1 MRGKKY
7 QALIVAIL
15 LLTALPYSP
24 FLSRASSI
32 EKNPLAETDIDG
44 DGIPDPPFRDSDG
57 DGLSDDYELSLG
69 FDPNDFD
76 MDNDGISDM
85 AEMAQWDALQNMD
98 WVPPNMEDLYNC
110 EGDLD
115 GDGISNCMD
124 MDADGDGIP
133 DQDEMAD
140 MDLDGIPDMYE
151 NMIEH
156 LDPNNP
162 DSDGDGIPDMDD
174 DDPPLP
180 SWAEDMAKNNDWTP
194 QPDCNGC
201 SGNPEA
207 FYPLA
212 MLMAVKFTV
221 TCDTCGE
228 PTANPQYWRTVGK
241 TIYDN
246 GYDPITDTYTR
257 NQWCPA
263 PGCEQYGIETGIVDD
278 PGYWSTGNTPYTYDY
293 LVTNPEIT
301 SEQHTYTITWVMPAS
316 GYLSTALYT
325 NSVFISNSV
334 TMDSAFNLHVEGYAQ
349 SYTFT
354 MTEYNIPDSVKQA
367 TNAPND
373 FPSKLTEV
381 PNFPLR
387 PGPDND
393 VYDLAA
399 SITEGITSDYEKAVA
414 IRDYLRN
421 NYYYNINGT
430 LTPDGDDYIDYFLF
444 GNPGQDGKCTNFAS
458 AFTILSRLNNIPT
471 RYVTG
476 NGIGDVVTPEEWE
489 NTGYGESTG
498 YSIEEDTRVVTML
511 HGHAYAEVLLDGLG
525 WLTFEPTSSNQCPTC
540 DGNSATNTGE
550 DNTVEGEG
558 TQPGTDHE
566 INDSDGDGLSDEYE
580 NGIGTNPFDD
590 DTDGDGLPDG
600 AETNTGEYIDGG
612 NTGTDPLSKDTDKD
626 GLEDDD
632 EILGRTSFFTH
643 PLDSDSDNDGLTDG
657 QEVNEY
663 YTSPIDYDTDDDGLT
678 DGLEVGISLNDI
690 WTEIEY
696 NLLPCLTKTGS
707 TMTDCQETWQPDEDG
722 NSTTNPLVKDS
733 DFDGLNDGEE
743 DHNKNGKLD
752 AYNEDDEPCV
762 DSKPSSETDPTL
774 LDTDGGGQNDFEECA
789 TDGTD
794 PRNGDDD
801 VKDSDGDGL
810 FDHEEDGT
818 CIYGIS
824 GNQCT
829 NSTSADTDDD
839 GINDYDEIFNCFYGE
854 NNDECTD
861 PTLIDTDGD
870 TINDDIEILNCVYG
884 ENNDECTDPT
894 LMDTDGGGA
903 NDVLE
908 IYTDFTNPLN
918 KTDDIESADRDDD
931 EDGLTNGEEDI
942 NGNGIFEPGLGETDS
957 QDNDTDDDGLNDGE
971 EKIQDTDPLDPDS
984 DDDGLSDGEEVSN
997 LTWGPTD
1004 PLDPDSDDD
1013 GLNDG
1018 EEVESWTYCA
1028 QEDQFCAF
1036 DGMKTVR
1043 YGIDDTWAYQ
1053 IKIDGIGCNNA
1064 VFGDPVPG
1072 IEKECYYGSQG
1083 YGTNPNVADSDGDGL
1098 NDGDEVNIWNTN
1110 PIKTDTDNDGLNDG
1124 EEINTYETEPN
1135 NRDSDDD
1142 ELSDG
1147 DEINTHETDPNN
1159 DDSDF
1164 DGLTDG
1170 DEINTH
1176 ETDPNDDDSDN
1187 DGLDDWAELFNIT
1200 WGPTNPIVADTD
1212 GGGQKD
1218 GLEVLVDG
1226 TDPNDGSDDDLSA
1239 FDDDEDGLTNGEEE
1253 NIYFTNPNDADTDD
1267 DGLNDGEE
1275 VNIWN
1280 TNPLKIDSD
1289 YDGIEDGT
1297 ETTNCIYGEDEDE
1310 CTSPIDDD
1318 SDNDGLEDGDEVNN
1332 WTSDPK
1338 NTDTDDD
1345 GLTDSTEVNNCIYGE
1360 DNNECTSLIDNDSD
1374 SDTLWDGN
1382 ETTNHFTDPMDYDSD
1397 DDGLND
1403 GTEVSKCNY
1412 GEDNNECTN
1421 PNIDDSDGDT
1431 INDGTEVNFYG
1442 SDPKD
1447 SDTDDDGL
1455 NDGVETSNCI
1465 YGENDDECTSL
1476 TNDDSDYDGVNDY
1489 DEIFNCIYG
1498 EADDE
1503 CTDPSD
1509 DDSDDDALNDGD
1521 EINIRGTDP
1530 MDNDTDDDGLDDGE
1544 EVNLGTNLTNSD
1556 TDGDSLSDYVEVNNC
1571 IYGQNNTGSDCTDP
1585 TSSDSDIDGIND
1597 GLEVSLTGTDPM
1609 DDDSDGDRLLDGQE
1623 TAGLDRN
1630 NTSHGHGATDPLD
1643 ADSDNGGIRDGTE
1656 IETDDTNPNNPS
1668 DDFLSALDNDGD
1680 GLSNGEE
1687 ITEGTDPNDS
1697 DSDDDGL
1704 SDGDEV
1710 YGLNN
1715 TYGYTSDPNKED
1727 SDDDGLNDS
1736 AEISNCI
1743 YGGNNDECT
1752 DPEDADSDS
1761 DGLNDSTEISNC
1773 IYGGNNDE
1781 CTDPKDSDSDDD
1793 WITDGGEVHNVT
1805 WGPTDP
1811 MDSDSDD
1818 DGLSDGDEVFATS
1831 TDPLDADS
1839 DDDGINDYD
1848 EVIPGNCIYG
1858 EDNDECTDPNEPDTD
1873 SDGINDYDEVNNC
1886 IYGENDDECTDP
1898 SDDDSDGD
1906 GLDDYVEINTH
1917 NTDPKDYDTDDDSL
1931 NDGYEINTLESN
1943 PLNIDSDSDG
1953 LNDTWEWYRAT
1964 EGYTYSLID
1973 DDSDDDGTL
1982 DGDEDLDND
1991 GLSNLA
1997 EIIVY
2002 FTSPLDQDSDGDT
2015 LFDGDEID
2023 PQNINKDGINNQ
2035 YNYASNPTKK
2045 DSDDDLLTD
2054 LEEILPSNDTY
2065 YSRTNPM
2072 DSDTDGD
2079 GLTDYEEVS
2088 YYWNI
2093 TGDDNNRK
2101 LYYDVQ
2107 GWNTSDAREENTDD
2121 DFWEDGDS
2129 EEDNPVYGYFEE
2141 EDPPWGSPPSRAG
2154 TPQAPPE
2161 NVNKTDEFIWSGE
2174 VKLEGITYEGII
2186 IYAYLNETNETDS
2199 PSHLIGQ
2206 GITDVDGFFEVICNI
2221 SSLESSLRAGDWLIQ
2236 LKRPYQAYN
2245 ETHNLVESWSPT
2257 RDIKVIGN
2265 SSIDLDLPEDY
2276 TGASGQNSIVTGK
2289 LFENDNLPIKNEYI
2303 ELIVENIGT
2312 YYQSTNEDGS
2322 FAIQINLPE
2331 TEDEQTIA
2339 LFFKYN
2345 GTENVT
2351 EKTVTAYIRVINASV
2366 DLTFDEQN
2374 VNILELSQT
2383 YSIKGSIS
2391 GDEIEEPTGTIEI
2404 DYSGTTMGQTVVTGS
2419 QDWEINIT
2427 IPANSTWGESILKA
2441 TYSGDSLH
2449 PSDVIISYIIV
2460 KGESNVTIEDVEYL
2474 RTENIKLEGNL
2485 TDHNGAGIPEYTV
2498 NLYFNDNIIGST
2510 ITNSEGRYLFS
2521 DKDFS
2526 EEDIGKHRLSVRL
2539 LDSQTLIGSIGHANI
2554 TLIATPSIFFD
2565 LDTKC
2570 YMTSVDENEW
2580 DCKAKRNQE
2589 YVIKGTV
2596 VDELGIPLEG
2606 ALVEFINKEEDVR
2619 YEQIINE
2626 TGQFEFTMDIP
2637 AGQTEEL
2644 EIEINVMDH
2653 NGVGLPQFAF
2663 DFIEEM
2669 DNELTIIPQSEI
2681 EITININNV
2690 HRGENVTITGSVNN
2704 DDSTPIEGGTVGIY
2718 VAGSEYYMETNNQG
2732 FFALNH
2738 TLVSNYKL
2746 GMDHVIVVFNETG
2759 NYLGNQ
2765 TNATF
2770 AVYGSSYFD
2779 SIRVEGDGFNGE
2791 IVSGGDI
2798 VVTGILV
2805 DDLGHRINGNISGA
2819 IGSRE
2824 LTTIFTN
2831 ETTFVA
2837 SGIVPETYR
2846 NNHTLELGYSGSEF
2860 IYGNLYKSKE
2870 SILVPTKITFDF
2882 NPTSVFAGDN
2892 VNVSLWLKEDNK
2904 APLPQANI
2912 NVIIKKLFVNQNS
2925 GKPIESLLEKET
2937 VLSFTTNSNGLV
2949 KFNFTFPNNAT
2960 SVTIEI
2966 TYEGGYL
2973 EHFYDTPYETE
2984 FTESN
2989 VAISITKTPVPVP
3002 PFDFNKYIPLF
3013 IGIPAALLVTG
3024 YYLYWTQRHKYEV
3037 RNLIKQMQKELNKD
3051 EDYRQIIIKSYHQL
3065 LNILSRYGF
3074 IKTKTQTVREFTDVM
3089 ANALPIPEYSVK
3101 LLTSLFEIA
3110 RYSGI
3115 KPKVVD
3121 EFGMEMIDGS
3131 YNIWCVEAINSLHQV
3146 ENDLNTGLKEGK
3158 VSRFTN
3164 IFGMRGA
3171 K

>member
-57 DGLSDDYELSLG
+57 DGLSDDYEISLG

-76 MDNDGISDM
+76 MDGDGLSDM
-85 AEMAQWDALQNMD
+85 AEMDLWDGVQNMD
-98 WVPPNMEDLYNC
+98 WVPPNLEDLYGC
-110 EGDLD
+110 DGDLD
-115 GDGISNCMD
+115 GDGINNCMD
-124 MDADGDGIP
+124 FDADGDGLP
-133 DQDEMAD
+133 DMDEMAD

-151 NMIEH
+151 NMIDH

-174 DDPPLP
+174 NDPPLP
-180 SWAEDMAKNNDWTP
+180 PWAEDMSKNNDWTP

-221 TCDTCGE
+221 TCDTCQE

-246 GYDPITDTYTR
+246 GYDPITDTYSR

-263 PGCEQYGIETGIVDD
+263 PGCEQYGIDTGIVDD

-293 LVTNPEIT
+293 LITNPEIT

-334 TMDSAFNLHVEGYAQ
+334 TMDSAFNLHLEGYAQ

-354 MTEYNIPDSVKQA
+354 MTEYSIPDSVKQVA
-367 TNAPND
+367 NAPND
-373 FPSKLTEV
+373 FSSKLTEV

-430 LTPDGDDYIDYFLF
+430 MTPEGDDYIDYFLF

-498 YSIEEDTRVVTML
+498 YSIEKDTRVVTML
-511 HGHAYAEVLLDGLG
+511 HGHAYAEVLLDGIG

-558 TQPGTDHE
+558 TQPGTEHE

-580 NGIGTNPFDD
+580 NGIGTDPYEV
-590 DTDGDGLPDG
+590 DTDQDGLWDG
-600 AETNTGEYIDGG
+600 VETNSGTFVDTDSD
-612 NTGTDPLSKDTDKD
+612 TGTDPLSKDTDKD

-632 EILGRTSFFTH
+632 EILGRYSFYTH
-643 PLDSDSDNDGLTDG
+643 PLDSDTDNDGLTDG
-657 QEVNEY
+657 QEVHEY
-663 YTSPIDYDTDDDGLT
+663 GTSPMDNDSDNDGLT
-678 DGLEVGISLNDI
+678 DGLEVGITLNDI
-690 WTEIEY
+690 WAEIEY

-707 TMTDCQETWQPDEDG
+707 TLTNCQVAWQPDEDG
-722 NSTTNPLVKDS
+722 NSTTNPLIKDS

-752 AYNEDDEPCV
+752 AYDEEDEPCV
-762 DSKPSSETDPTL
+762 DGKPSSETDPTL
-774 LDTDGGGQNDFEECA
+774 KDTDGGGQYDLKECA
-789 TDGTD
+789 TDSTD

-801 VKDSDGDGL
+801 VRDSDGDGL
-810 FDHEEDGT
+810 FDHVEDEN
-818 CIYGIS
+818 CVYGIS
-824 GNQCT
+824 KNQCT
-829 NSTSADTDDD
+829 NSTSIDTDQD
-839 GINDYDEIFNCFYGE
+839 GINDFDEIFNCLYGENNDECTDPTLEDTDRDTINDDLEIFNCFYGE

-861 PTLIDTDGD
+861 PTL
-870 TINDDIEILNCVYG
+870 E
-884 ENNDECTDPT
+884 
-894 LMDTDGGGA
+894 DTDGGGA
-903 NDVLE
+903 NDGLE
-908 IYTDFTNPLN
+908 IVTDFTNPLN
-918 KTDDIESADRDDD
+918 KTDDIQQADRDDD
-931 EDGLTNGEEDI
+931 EDGLTNGDEDI
-942 NGNGIFEPGLGETDS
+942 NGNGIFEPELGETDS

-971 EKIQDTDPLDPDS
+971 EKIQDTDPLNPDS

-997 LTWGPTD
+997 LTWGPTN
-1004 PLDPDSDDD
+1004 PLDSDSDDD

-1028 QEDQFCAF
+1028 NEDQFCVF

-1043 YGIDDTWAYQ
+1043 YGIDDTWTYQ
-1053 IKIDGIGCNNA
+1053 IKIDGTGCNNA

-1098 NDGDEVNIWNTN
+1098 SDGDEVNIWNTN

-1124 EEINTYETEPN
+1124 EEINTYETDPN

-1147 DEINTHETDPNN
+1147 DEIKTHETDPND

-1170 DEINTH
+1170 DEVNTH
-1176 ETDPNDDDSDN
+1176 ETDPNDDDSDS
-1187 DGLDDWAELFNIT
+1187 DGLDDWAELFNTT

-1239 FDDDEDGLTNGEEE
+1239 FDDDDDGLTNGEEE
-1253 NIYFTNPNDADTDD
+1253 NIYFTDPNDADTDD

-1297 ETTNCIYGEDEDE
+1297 ETINCIYGEDENE
-1310 CTSPIDDD
+1310 CTSPTDDD
-1318 SDNDGLEDGDEVNN
+1318 SDNDGLEDGHELNL
-1332 WTSDPK
+1332 TSDPK
-1338 NTDTDDD
+1338 NNDSDND
-1345 GLTDSTEVNNCIYGE
+1345 GLSDSAEVNNCIYGE
-1360 DNNECTSLIDNDSD
+1360 ANDECTSLINNDSD
-1374 SDTLWDGN
+1374 NDNLTDGDEVEIHFTNPMDNDTDNDQIWDGVEAMN
-1382 ETTNHFTDPMDYDSD
+1382 CIYGGND
-1397 DDGLND
+1397 D
-1403 GTEVSKCNY
+1403 
-1412 GEDNNECTN
+1412 ECTN
-1421 PNIDDSDGDT
+1421 PNIFDSDGDT
-1431 INDGTEVNFYG
+1431 IGDGDEVYFYG

-1447 SDTDDDGL
+1447 TDTDDDNLG
-1455 NDGVETSNCI
+1455 DATEITNCI
-1465 YGENDDECTSL
+1465 YGENEDECTSP
-1476 TNDDSDYDGVNDY
+1476 TNDDSDYDEVNDY

-1503 CTDPSD
+1503 CTDPREW
-1509 DDSDDDALNDGD
+1509 DSDDDALNDGD

-1530 MDNDTDDDGLDDGE
+1530 MDNDTDDDGLSDSFEISFDG
-1544 EVNLGTNLTNSD
+1544 GYYTDPTKAD
-1556 TDGDSLSDYVEVNNC
+1556 TDDDEINDYDEINNC
-1571 IYGQNNTGSDCTDP
+1571 IYGTNDDECTDP
-1585 TSSDSDIDGIND
+1585 TLIDTDNDGIND
-1597 GLEVSLTGTDPM
+1597 NIEIDNCVYGTN
-1609 DDDSDGDRLLDGQE
+1609 DDECTNPTLRDSDNDNLTDGDEISENPYQ
-1623 TAGLDRN
+1623 
-1630 NTSHGHGATDPLD
+1630 TDPLLID
-1643 ADSDNGGIRDGTE
+1643 TDSGGRIDSLE
-1656 IETDDTNPNNPS
+1656 IDIDETDPTDPS
-1668 DDFLSALDNDGD
+1668 DDFIEMNDDDED
-1680 GLSNGEE
+1680 GLTNGQELYVYQ
-1687 ITEGTDPNDS
+1687 TDPNDS

-1704 SDGDEV
+1704 DDYNETMIIFSNP
-1710 YGLNN
+1710 NN
-1715 TYGYTSDPNKED
+1715 NDTDN
-1727 SDDDGLNDS
+1727 DGLTDYIEWYNT
-1736 AEISNCI
+1736 I
-1743 YGGNNDECT
+1743 YGENNNEGT
-1752 DPEDADSDS
+1752 SPNNADSDS
-1761 DGLNDSTEISNC
+1761 DGINDYDEITNC
-1773 IYGGNNDE
+1773 IYGEDGQQCTDPKDLDSDDDNADDGAEINIHL
-1781 CTDPKDSDSDDD
+1781 TDPKDSDSDDD
-1793 WITDGGEVHNVT
+1793 GLPDSWEVYDYNLF
-1805 WGPTDP
+1805 TDP
-1811 MDSDSDD
+1811 NDPDSDD
-1818 DGLSDGDEVFATS
+1818 DLLSDYDEFMTYF
-1831 TDPLDADS
+1831 TDPNDPDS
-1839 DDDGINDYD
+1839 DDDAINDYI
-1848 EVIPGNCIYG
+1848 EITNCIYG
-1858 EDNDECTDPNEPDTD
+1858 EDNNQCTNPNDE
-1873 SDGINDYDEVNNC
+1873 
-1886 IYGENDDECTDP
+1886 
-1898 SDDDSDGD
+1898 DSDGD
-1906 GLDDYVEINTH
+1906 GLDDYVEIITH

-1953 LNDTWEWYRAT
+1953 LNDTWEVIRAT
-1964 EGYTYSLID
+1964 QGYLYSLINE
-1973 DDSDDDGTL
+1973 DSDDDGTL

-1991 GLSNLA
+1991 GLTNLD
-1997 EIIVY
+1997 EIQGNRGYI
-2002 FTSPLDQDSDGDT
+2002 TDPLDSDTDDDT

-2035 YNYASNPTKK
+2035 YNYASDPTKV
-2045 DSDDDLLTD
+2045 DSDDDLLSD
-2054 LEEILPSNDTY
+2054 LEEVLPSNDTY
-2065 YSRTNPM
+2065 ESRTNPK

-2107 GWNTSDAREENTDD
+2107 GWNTSDAREENTDE
-2121 DFWEDGDS
+2121 DFWEDGDDD
-2129 EEDNPVYGYFEE
+2129 EENPVYGYYEE

-2161 NVNKTDEFIWSGE
+2161 SVNKTDEFIWSSE
-2174 VKLEGITYEGII
+2174 IVDDIPYEGVLV
-2186 IYAYLNETNETDS
+2186 YAYLNETNETDS
-2199 PSHLIGQ
+2199 PSYLIGQ

-2221 SSLESSLRAGDWLIQ
+2221 SSLESSLSAGDWIIQ
-2236 LKRPYQAYN
+2236 LQRPYQTYN
-2245 ETHNLVESWSPT
+2245 ATVNLKESWSPA
-2257 RDIKVIGN
+2257 REIKVIGN
-2265 SSIDLDLPEDY
+2265 SLIDLDLPEDF
-2276 TGASGQNSIVTGK
+2276 TGSSGQTSIITGK
-2289 LFENDNLPIKNEYI
+2289 LFENDNLPIENEYI

-2322 FAIQINLPE
+2322 FAIQIDLPE

-2351 EKTVTAYIRVINASV
+2351 ESRITAYLRVINASV

-2374 VNILELSQT
+2374 VNILELNQT
-2383 YSIKGSIS
+2383 YSIKGSIA
-2391 GDEIEEPTGTIEI
+2391 GDELEEPTGNILL
-2404 DYSGTTMGQTVVTGS
+2404 DYSGTNLGETEITGN
-2419 QDWEINIT
+2419 QNWEINIT

-2441 TYSGDSLH
+2441 TYSGDSFH
-2449 PSDVIISYIIV
+2449 PSGVVISYIIV
-2460 KGESNVTIEDVEYL
+2460 KGESSITIEDIERL

-2485 TDHNGAGIPEYTV
+2485 TDHNGEGIPEYTV
-2498 NLYFNDNIIGST
+2498 NLYFNDNIIGSA
-2510 ITNSEGRYLFS
+2510 ITNSEGRYSFS
-2521 DKDFS
+2521 DNDFS
-2526 EEDIGKHRLSVRL
+2526 EENNGQHSISVRL
-2539 LDSQTLIGSIGHANI
+2539 LDSQTLIGSIDYANI
-2554 TLIATPSIFFD
+2554 NLIATPSIIFD
-2565 LDTKC
+2565 LDAKC
-2570 YMTSVDENEW
+2570 YMTAIEEDEW

-2596 VDELGIPLEG
+2596 VDELGIPIEG

-2619 YEQIINE
+2619 YEQLTNE

-2637 AGQTEEL
+2637 AGETEEL
-2644 EIEINVMDH
+2644 DVEINVLDS
-2653 NGVGLPQFAF
+2653 NSIS
-2663 DFIEEM
+2663 DM

-2681 EITININNV
+2681 DISININDA
-2690 HRGENVTITGSVNN
+2690 HRGENVTITGSVND
-2704 DDSTPIEGGTVGIY
+2704 DDSIPVVGETIGIY
-2718 VAGSEYYMETNNQG
+2718 VAGSEYYIETNDQG
-2732 FFALNH
+2732 LFTLNH

-2746 GMDHVIVVFNETG
+2746 GLDNVTAVFNET
-2759 NYLGNQ
+2759 NTYLGNQ
-2765 TNATF
+2765 TNGTF

-2779 SIRVEGDGFNGE
+2779 SIRVEGDWFNGE
-2791 IVSGGDI
+2791 IIRGGDI
-2798 VVTGILV
+2798 VATGILV
-2805 DDLGHRINGNISGA
+2805 DDLGYRINGNISGA

-2824 LTTIFTN
+2824 LTLIFTN

-2846 NNHTLELGYSGSEF
+2846 NNHTLELKYGGSEF
-2860 IYGNLYKSKE
+2860 IYGNVYKSKE

-2892 VNVSLWLKEDNK
+2892 VNVSLWLKEDDNS
-2904 APLPQANI
+2904 PLSQANI
-2912 NVIIKKLFVNQNS
+2912 NVTIKKLFINQNS

-2937 VLSFTTNSNGLV
+2937 TLSFTTNSNGLV
-2949 KFNFTFPNNAT
+2949 EFNFTFPHNAT

-2966 TYEGGYL
+2966 MFEGGYL
-2973 EHFYDTPYETE
+2973 SHFDDTPYETK

-2989 VAISITKTPVPVP
+2989 IAISITKSPVPVP
-3002 PFDFNKYIPLF
+3002 PFDFDKYIPLF

-3024 YYLYWTQRHKYEV
+3024 YYLYWTQKHKYEV

-3089 ANALPIPEYSVK
+3089 AKALPIPEYSVK

-3115 KPKVVD
+3115 KPKIVD

-3164 IFGMRGA
+3164 IFGMRRS